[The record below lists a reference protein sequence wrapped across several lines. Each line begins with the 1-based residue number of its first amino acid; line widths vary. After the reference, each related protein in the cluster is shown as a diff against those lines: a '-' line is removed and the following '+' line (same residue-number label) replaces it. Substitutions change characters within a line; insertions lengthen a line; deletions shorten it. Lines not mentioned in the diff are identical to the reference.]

1 MKIKNTTVS
10 NQSVYAKSTRGKTQK
25 KYMTVVAGSTL
36 ELDDK
41 TWLEEYADSAAEL
54 LEAGHLVVTVEPKK
68 SDEQIAVEE
77 AAKLEAARKL
87 VAAADKKAAK

>member
-1 MKIKNTTVS
+1 MKIQNKTVS
-10 NQSVYAKSTRGKTQK
+10 NQSVYAKSTRGKAAK

-36 ELDDK
+36 GLDDK
-41 TWLEEYADSAAEL
+41 LWLEEYAESAADL
-54 LEAGHLVVTVEPKK
+54 LKAGHLVVTVEPKK
-68 SDEQIAVEE
+68 SDEQVAAEE